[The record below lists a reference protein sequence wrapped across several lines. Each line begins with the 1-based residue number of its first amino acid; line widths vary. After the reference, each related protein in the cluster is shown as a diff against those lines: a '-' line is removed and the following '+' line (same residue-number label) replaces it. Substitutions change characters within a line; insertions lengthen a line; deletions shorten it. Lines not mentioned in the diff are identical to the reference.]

1 MTDSELVGEQQQVQ
15 ADLLAIRRE
24 IRNEQQRCRRQLAR
38 SSQCRGSQRLL
49 HEAVATYCLSG
60 YDLATAQVYMQVR
73 GGLEMSVDQG
83 RLIEDTFLI
92 WPIDDIVK
100 LSFPTT
106 DQEDVLRRKVLTFLA
121 EKNTV
126 AWVSTQNED
135 HGFAPSPAETFAEYC
150 RLLGDLAP
158 HEPSSR
164 RAQKIIRLLR
174 LRWHVSFRKY
184 EPHDDSTTEER
195 SIMVC
200 TSIHFCLFCN
210 SFCFYPRPDY

>member
-1 MTDSELVGEQQQVQ
+1 
-15 ADLLAIRRE
+15 
-24 IRNEQQRCRRQLAR
+24 
-38 SSQCRGSQRLL
+38 
-49 HEAVATYCLSG
+49 
-60 YDLATAQVYMQVR
+60 MQVR

-164 RAQKIIRLLR
+164 RAQKIIRGLR

-195 SIMVC
+195 SIMV
-200 TSIHFCLFCN
+200 
-210 SFCFYPRPDY
+210 